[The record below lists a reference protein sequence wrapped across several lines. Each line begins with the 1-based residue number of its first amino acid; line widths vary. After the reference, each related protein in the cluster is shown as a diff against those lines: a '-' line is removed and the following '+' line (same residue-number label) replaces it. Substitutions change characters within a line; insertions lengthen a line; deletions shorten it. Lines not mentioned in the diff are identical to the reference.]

1 MAVLPTGSLKWCR
14 SMDVKQGDWHIM
26 KIYSRVVHLLG
37 VLLVLSVLRVPLL
50 ANAEVPAE
58 VVIGV
63 PPFHTDESFLQQRGL
78 AQRIVLAAV
87 TDPLLAARPGKA
99 NFSMVF
105 SDSFQVD
112 AAGVV
117 WSYRVRQG
125 MVFSNGA
132 PVKAQDLCYSLIRC
146 AHLPN
151 TESAIIDSCT
161 VRAEGIEGVAHN
173 WIDVRFSG
181 LPDKRAR
188 QQAVVQKLS
197 SCPILHQKSSEI
209 FAEDLAK
216 GSNLLASGE
225 FYLNGFLTDKSVQLK
240 RFQRDRSGRTIPQQ
254 IIELK
259 GFSSMKDALTALR
272 VGTIG
277 LFFNTDPDIEKSA
290 ISDETLRVSDCG
302 AERVIYRR
310 GFQFSCG
317 DVIVLSTISWDL
329 TLVN

>member
-1 MAVLPTGSLKWCR
+1 MSQSDG
-14 SMDVKQGDWHIM
+14 HIM
-26 KIYSRVVHLLG
+26 KAYSRAAHLLG
-37 VLLVLSVLRVPLL
+37 VLLILFVLRIPLL
-50 ANAEVPAE
+50 VKAEVPAE
-58 VVIGV
+58 LVIGV
-63 PPFHTDESFLQQRGL
+63 PPFHTDDSYIQQQGL
-78 AQRIVLAAV
+78 AQRIVLGAV
-87 TDPLLAARPGKA
+87 TDPLLAAKPGKA
-99 NFSMVF
+99 NFSMIF

-125 MVFSNGA
+125 MVFSHGA
-132 PVKAQDLCYSLIRC
+132 PVTAQDLCYSLIRC
-146 AHLPN
+146 AHLPA
-151 TESAIIDSCT
+151 TENPIIDSCT
-161 VRAEGIEGVAHN
+161 VRAEGIEGVAHD

-197 SCPILHQKSSEI
+197 SCPILHQKSSDI

-225 FYLNGFLTDKSVQLK
+225 FHLNGFLTDKSLQLK
-240 RFQRDRSGRTIPQQ
+240 RFQRDRSGRTVPQQ
-254 IIELK
+254 IVELK

-277 LFFNTDPDIEKSA
+277 MFFNTDPDIEKSA

-310 GFQFSCG
+310 GFQFSCE